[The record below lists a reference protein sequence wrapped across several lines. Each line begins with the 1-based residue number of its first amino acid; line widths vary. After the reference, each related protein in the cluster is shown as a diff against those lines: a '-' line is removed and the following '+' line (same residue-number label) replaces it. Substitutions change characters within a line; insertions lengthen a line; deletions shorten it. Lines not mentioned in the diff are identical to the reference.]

1 MLWER
6 PAAFFAIPPGAL
18 RLTYVGAS
26 PEEGIERYL
35 FVGDATARPVERL
48 ILDEG
53 RTPPPK
59 RDDLDYPF
67 RLKIAHFNDLHGNLV
82 YLQPGGAH
90 PVFSRMAG
98 SIRRLRE
105 RYRRHPQRGVL
116 AFSSGDDA
124 VGGVFD
130 ALLGCDENS
139 FRLHAAYR
147 LYSAAGIDACALGN
161 HDLDLNARLLARA
174 LRQDASFPLLTANL
188 AGCSWL
194 SGGYFPAALFV
205 VKGVRVGVI
214 GLTTPAQIAPQPD
227 STLHFVDPIRTMHN
241 LLPIVKEVS
250 DVVIVL
256 SHLGYS
262 LASTSAR
269 VLAAGDCELAA
280 ALPHA
285 AVQVIIGGH
294 THHALNEHGLSPYN
308 VVNGIPIV
316 QAGKLGE
323 FLGEVDITVGRR
335 WAAVTNVQL
344 HATSR
349 LPVDEA
355 FEREYVQ
362 PLLREI
368 EPILAEPLG
377 VVADEPDLSIDVVRN
392 ELAARESAL
401 CNFITD
407 ALVEQCR
414 LAGYPVD
421 FAAIDASSVSA
432 GLPPGR
438 LTLGDWFAVM
448 PYADVIQLC
457 TLTGHQLEQLLHEN
471 ARRVDRPDEVHLER
485 GFLHFSAA
493 VRYRIHLGPSREQA
507 RAEDI
512 IVNGQPLCEQRERT
526 FVMACPSFTHALA
539 SSWEETVRNNLR
551 LSLNAHALPKEE
563 THRLVRNEL
572 ITYIRAHGGVTPE
585 SGARRD
591 GRLVVVDSN

>member
-6 PAAFFAIPPGAL
+6 PAQFFAIPPGAL
-18 RLTYVGAS
+18 RLTRVRAEAEDGV
-26 PEEGIERYL
+26 ERYL
-35 FVGDATARPVERL
+35 FVGDATAGPIERL
-48 ILDEG
+48 IPDAGQPL
-53 RTPPPK
+53 PSK
-59 RDDLDYPF
+59 RDDLGYPF
-67 RLKIAHFNDLHGNLV
+67 RMKIVHFNDLHGHLS
-82 YLQPGGAH
+82 YFQPDGAH
-90 PVFSRMAG
+90 PVFSRVAG
-98 SIRRLRE
+98 YIRDLRR
-105 RYRRHPQRGVL
+105 RYRGHPQRGVL

-124 VGGVFD
+124 VGSIFD
-130 ALLGCDENS
+130 ALLGHDQAS

-147 LYSAAGIDACALGN
+147 LYSAAGVDACALGN
-161 HDLDLNARLLARA
+161 HDLDLGARLLARA
-174 LRQDASFPLLTANL
+174 LRQDASFPLLSANL

-227 STLHFVDPIRTMHN
+227 STLHFVDPIQTMYH
-241 LLPIVKEVS
+241 LLPVVQQVS

-262 LASTSAR
+262 LNALSAQ
-269 VLAAGDCELAA
+269 VLVAGDRELAA

-294 THHALNEHGLSPYN
+294 THHALNEQGLSPHN

-335 WAAVTNVQL
+335 WATVTNVQL

-349 LPVDEA
+349 LPVDA
-355 FEREYVQ
+355 QFEHDCVR

-368 EPILAEPLG
+368 EPVLAEPLG
-377 VVADEPDLSIDVVRN
+377 IVADEPDLSTDAVRN

-407 ALVEQCR
+407 ALVERCR
-414 LAGYPVD
+414 LAGDAVD
-421 FAAIDASSVSA
+421 FAAIDASSVSV
-432 GLPPGR
+432 GLPPGL

-448 PYADVIQLC
+448 PYADTIQLC
-457 TLTGHQLEQLLHEN
+457 TLTGYQLEQLLHEN

-493 VRYRIHLGPSREQA
+493 VRYRIRLGASREEAQA
-507 RAEDI
+507 VDI
-512 IVNGQPLCEQRERT
+512 TVNGEPLCHQRERVLT
-526 FVMACPSFTHALA
+526 MACPSFTHTLA
-539 SSWEETVRNNLR
+539 NSWEETVRNSLR
-551 LSLNAHALPKEE
+551 LALNAHTLPKKE

-572 ITYIRAHGGVTPE
+572 IAYILAHGGITPE

-591 GRLVVVDSN
+591 GRLLVEWD

>member
-1 MLWER
+1 MLWDR
-6 PAAFFAIPPGAL
+6 PAQFFAIPPGAL
-18 RLTYVGAS
+18 RLTRIDAS
-26 PEEGIERYL
+26 AEEGKERYL
-35 FVGDATARPVERL
+35 FVGDATAGPVERL

-53 RTPPPK
+53 QTLPPK
-59 RDDLDYPF
+59 REDLDYPF
-67 RLKIAHFNDLHGNLV
+67 RLKIAHFNDLHGHLT
-82 YLQPGGAH
+82 YFQPDGAH

-98 SIRRLRE
+98 YIRSLRE
-105 RYRRHPQRGVL
+105 RYRCHPQRGVL

-124 VGGVFD
+124 VGSIFD
-130 ALLGCDENS
+130 ALLGYDESS

-147 LYSAAGIDACALGN
+147 LYSAAGLDACALGN
-161 HDLDLNARLLARA
+161 HDLDLGARLLACA

-188 AGCSWL
+188 TGCSWL

-214 GLTTPAQIAPQPD
+214 GLTTPAQLAPQPD
-227 STLHFVDPIRTMHN
+227 STLHFVDPIQVVQN
-241 LLPIVKEVS
+241 LLPVVKQTS

-269 VLAAGDCELAA
+269 VLGAGDRELAA

-294 THHALNEHGLSPYN
+294 THHALNEQGLSPHN

-349 LPVDEA
+349 LPVDQQ
-355 FEREYVQ
+355 FERDCVQ
-362 PLLREI
+362 PLLHKI
-368 EPILAEPLG
+368 EPVLAEPLG
-377 VVADEPDLSIDVVRN
+377 IVADEPDLSIDVVRN

-401 CNFITD
+401 CNFIAD
-407 ALVEQCR
+407 ALVERCR
-414 LAGYPVD
+414 LAGDAVD
-421 FAAIDASSVSA
+421 FAAIDASSISS
-432 GLPPGR
+432 GLPPGL

-448 PYADVIQLC
+448 PYADTIQLC
-457 TLTGHQLEQLLHEN
+457 TLTGRQLEQLLHEN

-493 VRYRIHLGPSREQA
+493 VRYRIQLGASREEA
-507 RAEDI
+507 RAVDI
-512 IVNGQPLCEQRERT
+512 TVNGEPLCHQRERT
-526 FVMACPSFTHALA
+526 FIMACPSFTHALA
-539 SSWEETVRNNLR
+539 NSWEETVRNSLR
-551 LSLNAHALPKEE
+551 LAFNAHTLPKKD

-572 ITYIRAHGGVTPE
+572 IAYIRAHGGVTAE

-591 GRLVVVDSN
+591 GRLAVDWD